1 MMAALVIIIAWNK
14 KLESIDPYNLFLND
28 FER

>member
-1 MMAALVIIIAWNK
+1 MAALVIIIAWNK
-14 KLESIDPYNLFLND
+14 KLESIEPYNLLLND